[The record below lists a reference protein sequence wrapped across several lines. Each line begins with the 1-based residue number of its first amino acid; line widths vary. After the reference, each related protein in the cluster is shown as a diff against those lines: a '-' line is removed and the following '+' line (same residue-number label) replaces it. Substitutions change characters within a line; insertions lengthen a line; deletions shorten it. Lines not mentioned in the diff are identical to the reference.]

1 MYPPPT
7 ELRARTKTA
16 SLHAIQLYRSLSDR
30 DESRIVGLR
39 MFRTLTR
46 AGACYRA
53 AIRCRKLRSYLHR
66 LDAALYELELAA
78 YWLELMLDASISPPA
93 QTSSLLTEVHELMAI
108 LVSCRK
114 SARKLGNKRVSLSS
128 S

>member
-1 MYPPPT
+1 MYPPPN

-16 SLHAIQLYRSLSDR
+16 SLHAIRLYRSLPDSD
-30 DESRIVGLR
+30 ECRIVGLR

-46 AGACYRA
+46 AGAYYRA
-53 AIRCRKLRSYLHR
+53 AVRCRKLISYIHR

-78 YWLELMLDASISPPA
+78 YWLELLLEADISPRV
-93 QTSSLLTEVHELMAI
+93 QTSSLLSEVHELMAI

-114 SARKLGNKRVSLSS
+114 SARKQGNKRAALSLT
-128 S
+128 